1 MEEQDGASGEQIE
14 AVEGVEE
21 GDAPRTVHG
30 DLQALDDLKI
40 AAQLRIGTML
50 LPLRS
55 ILNMKVGEVL
65 PLDRPLSAPV
75 QVLAGGRTVATGELV
90 ASNGFYAV
98 KIKEVSALTRHLP
111 VDAPVY

>member
-1 MEEQDGASGEQIE
+1 MEEQDGSAEEQIGAE
-14 AVEGVEE
+14 SIEDGEVFEE
-21 GDAPRTVHG
+21 RA
-30 DLQALDDLKI
+30 DLQALDDLRI
-40 AAQLRIGTML
+40 GAQLRIGTMV
-50 LPLRS
+50 LPLRN

-65 PLDRPLSAPV
+65 PLDRPLNAPV

-98 KIKEVSALTRHLP
+98 KIKEVSALARHLP

>member
-1 MEEQDGASGEQIE
+1 MEEQDGSMEERQEGAT
-14 AVEGVEE
+14 VEDAEVFEE
-21 GDAPRTVHG
+21 GRA
-30 DLQALDDLKI
+30 DLQALDDLRI
-40 AAQLRIGTML
+40 GAQLRIGTML

-65 PLDRPLSAPV
+65 PLDRPLNAPV

-98 KIKEVSALTRHLP
+98 KIKEVSMLARHLP

>member
-1 MEEQDGASGEQIE
+1 MDEQDDVELDSAEESGA
-14 AVEGVEE
+14 
-21 GDAPRTVHG
+21 R
-30 DLQALDDLKI
+30 QALDDLRI
-40 AAQLRIGTML
+40 GAQLRIGTMM

-65 PLDRPLSAPV
+65 PLDRSLSAPV

-98 KIKEVSALTRHLP
+98 KIMDVSALARHLP
-111 VDAPVY
+111 VDAATN

>member
-1 MEEQDGASGEQIE
+1 MEEQEESVAEQMDADTGAEGNE
-14 AVEGVEE
+14 AT
-21 GDAPRTVHG
+21 GDRRSE
-30 DLQALDDLKI
+30 LQALDDLRI
-40 AAQLRIGTML
+40 SAQLRIGTMV
-50 LPLRS
+50 LPLRN
-55 ILNMKVGEVL
+55 ILNMKGGEVL

-98 KIKEVSALTRHLP
+98 QIKEVSTLARHLP

>member
-1 MEEQDGASGEQIE
+1 MEEHEESMVEQRDADAGSEGNESSGER
-14 AVEGVEE
+14 
-21 GDAPRTVHG
+21 RTE
-30 DLQALDDLKI
+30 LQALDDLRI
-40 AAQLRIGTML
+40 SAQLRIGTMV
-50 LPLRS
+50 LPLRN

-90 ASNGFYAV
+90 ASNGYYAV
-98 KIKEVSALTRHLP
+98 QIKEVSTLARHLP